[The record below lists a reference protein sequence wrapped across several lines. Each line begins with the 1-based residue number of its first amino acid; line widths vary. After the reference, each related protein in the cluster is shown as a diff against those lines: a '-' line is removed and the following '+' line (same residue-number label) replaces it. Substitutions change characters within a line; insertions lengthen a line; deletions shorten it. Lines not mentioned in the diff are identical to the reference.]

1 MMIADAESSQFP
13 NRLLDAGFGLLL
25 LYVFL
30 PWVLILGFIKLLK
43 FFEREDKKT
52 ISNYKK
58 MNYNLNR
65 FISAQERDYL
75 IALSEIKNGSKQSH
89 WIWYIFPQI
98 KGLGFS
104 YQSQFYGIT
113 DRQEAE
119 AYLAES
125 TLNARL
131 REITLALLAHKDKT
145 AVQILGHTDALKVKS
160 SMTLFDAVSP
170 NDIYAEVLN
179 TFYNGQRCQKTL
191 KFLETDN

>member
-1 MMIADAESSQFP
+1 MPHNLQ
-13 NRLLDAGFGLLL
+13 R
-25 LYVFL
+25 FL
-30 PWVLILGFIKLLK
+30 
-43 FFEREDKKT
+43 
-52 ISNYKK
+52 
-58 MNYNLNR
+58 
-65 FISAQERDYL
+65 SAQEYDYP
-75 IALSEIKNGSKQSH
+75 IALREIQNGCKQSH

-119 AYLAES
+119 AYLAEP

-131 REITLALLAHKDKT
+131 REITLALLKHTDKS
-145 AVQILGHTDALKVKS
+145 ADQILGHIDALKVKS
-160 SMTLFDAVSP
+160 SMTLFDAISP